1 MIRKKILFL
10 IESFG
15 GGGAEKALLNYLS
28 LIDKERYEVTVCS
41 ISDSGPYA
49 AEARQRAEHY
59 RFVLPNPKKLRR
71 VSRWIYSVRYHI
83 IYYWLSPKYI
93 YKTFIP
99 SHHDVEIAFIEG
111 FCTKI
116 LAASTNKR
124 AKKLCWVHCNM
135 LKHHWTDSI
144 YRSHEAELR
153 AYQQYHH
160 IITVSEEAKEA
171 FAEVFPVVSH
181 LLRIIYNPIFLPS
194 LDNYYLGNAVQA
206 KSADHILRIVT
217 VGRLEPPKSIDRLL
231 NAVQGLPVELQIVGD
246 GSLRDKLCNEIEA
259 LGEQTQVQMLGFLSN
274 PYSVMANA
282 DLYVCSS
289 LSEAYSSS
297 VQEAVLLGI
306 PVLTTDCAGMREIL
320 HNGAFGMIVEN
331 TTVALREG
339 LIAILQDKALLIRYK
354 DALEEYL
361 ACFHIPAEQL
371 NTFYS
376 LMDEC

>member
-1 MIRKKILFL
+1 M
-10 IESFG
+10 
-15 GGGAEKALLNYLS
+15 
-28 LIDKERYEVTVCS
+28 
-41 ISDSGPYA
+41 
-49 AEARQRAEHY
+49 
-59 RFVLPNPKKLRR
+59 
-71 VSRWIYSVRYHI
+71 
-83 IYYWLSPKYI
+83 
-93 YKTFIP
+93 
-99 SHHDVEIAFIEG
+99 
-111 FCTKI
+111 
-116 LAASTNKR
+116 
-124 AKKLCWVHCNM
+124 
-135 LKHHWTDSI
+135 
-144 YRSHEAELR
+144 
-153 AYQQYHH
+153 
-160 IITVSEEAKEA
+160 
-171 FAEVFPVVSH
+171 SH